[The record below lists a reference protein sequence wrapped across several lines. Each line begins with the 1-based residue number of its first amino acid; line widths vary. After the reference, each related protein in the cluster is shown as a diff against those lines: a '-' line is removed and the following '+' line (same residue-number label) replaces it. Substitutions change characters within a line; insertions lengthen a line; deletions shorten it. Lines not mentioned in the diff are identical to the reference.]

1 MGGTTLNLLI
11 AIGHNIAQAS
21 LVAIDPQP
29 EAQPVQ
35 FVQVSYGLSSV
46 PHFQGG
52 FCIWRWPV
60 LESEDQYLSV
70 LTQGGLHNA
79 DYSDVTIYTLNQRMV
94 MARYNARVAL
104 PTPGEDVR
112 WDAFSPKG
120 IVFHFTRLVAT
131 DQAAQAAI
139 IEGADTLAAT
149 GTVAVAGTAS
159 ITEGADTLVAT
170 GTVA

>member
-1 MGGTTLNLLI
+1 MPEFLI

-35 FVQVSYGLSSV
+35 FVQTSYGLSGV
-46 PHFQGG
+46 PHFQSG

-60 LESEDQYLSV
+60 LESEEQFLSV
-70 LTQGGLHNA
+70 LTQAGLDNA
-79 DYSDVTIYTLNQRMV
+79 DYNDVTIYTLNQRMV

-104 PTPGEDVR
+104 PEPGQDVR
-112 WDAFSPKG
+112 WDTFSPKG
-120 IVFHFTRLVAT
+120 IAFHFTRLQAT
-131 DQAAQAAI
+131 DQEGRAAI
-139 IEGADTLAAT
+139 TEGADTLAAT

-159 ITEGADTLVAT
+159 ITESADTLVAT
-170 GTVA
+170 GTVV